1 MIKKWIG
8 LVVCFYVLGQ
18 ANGQDL
24 NARVQ
29 ILSPKIQSAN
39 KRILDVLQNTIHD
52 FLNGRKWSTDPL
64 KPQERI
70 DCTFV
75 ITITDWDGSSPNFA
89 AEAQIQSSRPVYNT
103 AYNSTLLSI
112 SDKEFNFNY
121 SEGQALEF
129 SEQAYLSNLSSLLA
143 FYANIIVGLDYD
155 SFSKL
160 GGTPYFSKAQNILT
174 NAQNTNYL
182 GWKGFESLR
191 NRYWLIENLSN
202 SNFKPIRL
210 SSYTYHREGLDELA
224 ENSSK
229 GKAAILSILPELQ
242 KVDRLKQG
250 AMLTQLFFTAKA
262 DELANVLQ
270 SLAPTEKM
278 NAYQLLS
285 MLDPT
290 NASKY
295 ELLKK

>member
-1 MIKKWIG
+1 MFC
-8 LVVCFYVLGQ
+8 LCLLSQTQ
-18 ANGQDL
+18 AQDL

-29 ILSPKIQSAN
+29 LLSPKIQSAN

-52 FLNGRKWSTDPL
+52 FLNGRKWSNDAL

-75 ITITDWDGSSPNFA
+75 ITITDWDGSSPNFK

-103 AYNSTLLSI
+103 AYNTTLLSI
-112 SDKEFNFNY
+112 ADKAFDFNY

-160 GGTPYFSKAQNILT
+160 GGTAYFTKAQNILT

-191 NRYWLIENLSN
+191 NRYWLIENLGN
-202 SNFKPIRL
+202 SNFNPIRVGL
-210 SSYTYHREGLDELA
+210 YTYHREGLDELA

-229 GKAAILSILPELQ
+229 GKVAILGLLPELQ

-270 SLAPTEKM
+270 TVTPAEKT
-278 NAYQLLS
+278 NAYQVLS
-285 MLDPT
+285 QLDPA
-290 NASKY
+290 NAGKY